1 MATSSSTAQPCVRA
15 NSTSSRTFCMTAPR
29 SGVPATVIPRQ
40 RRSSSKPPVLKQ
52 PQRAQHG
59 VGVDAEDGCE
69 VSCWWESFTG
79 FGFAVCDRTP
89 YLGGDLEIE
98 EVVPSSLFTLTPI
111 NVLMILAH

>member
-1 MATSSSTAQPCVRA
+1 MSLEPRTSGDVSIMATSSSTAACVRA
-15 NSTSSRTFCMTAPR
+15 NSTSSRTFCMTAPAGCPGHR
-29 SGVPATVIPRQ
+29 DSAPA
-40 RRSSSKPPVLKQ
+40 SKLEQALVLKQ

-98 EVVPSSLFTLTPI
+98 EVGCLCSP
-111 NVLMILAH
+111 